1 MTSTR
6 TLSRSVG
13 TWGDRACRR
22 CWLMSPRSDLSI
34 PGQMDSR
41 PPELGP
47 HGDPTPAN
55 SGGSAHPLHRRQTR
69 AKPPNR
75 SSRRPSS
82 IGSRRRLST
91 PSGPESS
98 CCTTSSTGSSSG
110 ETRSS
115 SPRTT
120 TTAHTHRVR
129 RPRSSAHQRTQ
140 SGGSANLRSKA
151 RVRHFPLEW
160 RWRELNPRPTML
172 AQVFS
177 GCSSQCVVFGPSAHA
192 NKSLTDLAA

>member
-1 MTSTR
+1 MTSAR

-13 TWGDRACRR
+13 TWSDRACRR
-22 CWLMSPRSDLSI
+22 CWLRSPRSDLSI

-69 AKPPNR
+69 ARPPNR
-75 SSRRPSS
+75 SSRSPFS

-120 TTAHTHRVR
+120 TTAHT
-129 RPRSSAHQRTQ
+129 PSSSKTSKQRSSVETRQ
-140 SGGSANLRSKA
+140 GNANLRPKA
-151 RVRHFPLEW
+151 KVQHFPSCGDGG
-160 RWRELNPRPTML
+160 N
-172 AQVFS
+172 
-177 GCSSQCVVFGPSAHA
+177 
-192 NKSLTDLAA
+192 